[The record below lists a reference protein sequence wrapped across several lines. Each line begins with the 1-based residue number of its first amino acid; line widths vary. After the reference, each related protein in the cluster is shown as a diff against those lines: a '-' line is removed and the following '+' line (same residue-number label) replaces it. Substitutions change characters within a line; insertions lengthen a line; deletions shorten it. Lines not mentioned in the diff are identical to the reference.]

1 MLFKSMSIVLI
12 QSIWIKKL
20 IREQSLSANAT
31 VCFSVYQQ
39 IYDYNVYGK
48 LVYMSMCTQSAV
60 VRFSIL
66 YPIFYLSNHINSN
79 DIGIE
84 VISATDTHLVCLF
97 EHQQL
102 FVMIVFYNL
111 AARVLHSQATVW
123 FAMYAKSTGRAEQN
137 KRNVQ
142 QGCR

>member
-1 MLFKSMSIVLI
+1 MWGVSECS
-12 QSIWIKKL
+12 
-20 IREQSLSANAT
+20 
-31 VCFSVYQQ
+31 
-39 IYDYNVYGK
+39 
-48 LVYMSMCTQSAV
+48 V
-60 VRFSIL
+60 VRFAIL

-111 AARVLHSQATVW
+111 ASRVLYARRPY
-123 FAMYAKSTGRAEQN
+123 AMYGNGNGRGEQD